1 MASPRVKLAGLAAA
15 VNLGAGVALALRDR
29 GRGSD
34 LWIVYGWCRDWL
46 FAGRSQY
53 VGSDIACNYP
63 PAAIVMLS
71 PLALLP
77 PGWVISVWTAASLVM
92 APILAWSVV
101 RIASNDRRAA
111 IVPVL
116 LFLCW
121 SSTRTLL
128 QFSVLSMILGFFAM
142 RLADMRPVTSGLL
155 LGLALCKPHVAGPIA
170 LWTLLTGRL
179 RVAAV
184 AAAVAAGG
192 LLVYDARLGESPLAT
207 LRGFW
212 WVLQDQY
219 GGRDGLVGQTSIRA
233 WTAAVSST
241 EHADLWWIVAA
252 ALLFCGTLAMARHAV
267 RARGDAAALE
277 VAGLFSLWSLLAFY
291 HNSNNLILMLPTL
304 VFLWF
309 RDASALRWTRV
320 APLVVFHAAL
330 IAETWGRRAIPGL
343 DRVLVVAA
351 FVIAACYSLRPG
363 SWPIEAPPS
372 RDPAAVGA

>member
-1 MASPRVKLAGLAAA
+1 
-15 VNLGAGVALALRDR
+15 
-29 GRGSD
+29 
-34 LWIVYGWCRDWL
+34 
-46 FAGRSQY
+46 
-53 VGSDIACNYP
+53 
-63 PAAIVMLS
+63 
-71 PLALLP
+71 
-77 PGWVISVWTAASLVM
+77 M

-252 ALLFCGTLAMARHAV
+252 ALLFCGTLAMVRHAV

-330 IAETWGRRAIPGL
+330 IAETWGRRAIPEL